1 MIVNRGLRH
10 LALRVSD
17 VSRAVEFYSRVF
29 GMRLVWQPDED
40 NAYLSSGCDNLALHR
55 GPGHQPQG
63 GDSEAGPLDHLGFIV
78 PTLAE
83 LETGWRWAQA
93 EHLDIVHPLKHHRD
107 GSVSFYIRD
116 PDANVIQLLFEPG
129 ISPLEID
136 SRKA

>member
-10 LALRVSD
+10 LALRVRD
-17 VSRAVEFYSRVF
+17 VSRAVDFYTRVF

-55 GPGHQPQG
+55 ASRPQD
-63 GDSEAGPLDHLGFIV
+63 GDSEAHPLDHLGFIV
-78 PTLAE
+78 PTPAD
-83 LETGWRWAQA
+83 LEAGWQWAQA
-93 EHLDIVHPLKHHRD
+93 ERLDIVHPLRRHRD

-116 PDANVIQLLFEPG
+116 PDGNVIQLLFEPG
-129 ISPLEID
+129 ISPLKIN

>member
-10 LALRVSD
+10 LALRVRD
-17 VSRAVEFYSRVF
+17 VSRAVEFYTRVF

-55 GPGHQPQG
+55 ASLPQG
-63 GDSEAGPLDHLGFIV
+63 GDSEAQPLDHLGFIV
-78 PTLAE
+78 PALAD
-83 LETGWRWAQA
+83 LEAGWQWAQT
-93 EHLDIVHPLKHHRD
+93 EGLDIVRPLKRHRD

-116 PDANVIQLLFEPG
+116 PDGNVIQLLFEPG
-129 ISPLEID
+129 ISPLEIN